1 MADVSSQLARATAAY
16 RASQQLDPR
25 PGALLASVHD
35 RLRLSLASA
44 ISAYEAGALDQ
55 MCRHNERSTQ
65 LLNALQAALNP
76 AAAELEGLLAFYRR
90 TQFVLNRML
99 SNADAI
105 NTARFCL
112 SHLNSMS
119 REFQRYM
126 K

>member
-1 MADVSSQLARATAAY
+1 MADVSSHLARATAAY

-55 MCRHNERSTQ
+55 MCRDNERSTQ
-65 LLNALQAALNP
+65 LLNALLAALNP
-76 AAAELEGLLAFYRR
+76 AAAELGGLLAFYRR
-90 TQFVLNRML
+90 TQFALNRML
-99 SNADAI
+99 TSSDAI

-112 SHLNSMS
+112 NHLNSMS